1 MSSFKAEEKQRRHQI
16 GLDHL
21 TDEEI
26 SRLVSGKN
34 RNKNRQRKREIHIC
48 PSYVLL

>member
-1 MSSFKAEEKQRRHQI
+1 MMSSFKAEEKQRRHQI

-26 SRLVSGKN
+26 SRLVSGN
-34 RNKNRQRKREIHIC
+34 TETNKKHKETKIDY
-48 PSYVLL
+48 P